1 VIAANESILDEG
13 QAFVDNPK
21 ITLIDVEVQ
30 HPTGKGE
37 FSFQSGTL
45 GAAIIIQPSG
55 QPKVVLRIGHPDNSS
70 LAAFLRS
77 EDLLEFIDILLEAAD
92 QANEISDIA
101 DKAQRQ

>member
-1 VIAANESILDEG
+1 
-13 QAFVDNPK
+13 
-21 ITLIDVEVQ
+21 
-30 HPTGKGE
+30 
-37 FSFQSGTL
+37 
-45 GAAIIIQPSG
+45 
-55 QPKVVLRIGHPDNSS
+55 VVLRIGHPDNSS